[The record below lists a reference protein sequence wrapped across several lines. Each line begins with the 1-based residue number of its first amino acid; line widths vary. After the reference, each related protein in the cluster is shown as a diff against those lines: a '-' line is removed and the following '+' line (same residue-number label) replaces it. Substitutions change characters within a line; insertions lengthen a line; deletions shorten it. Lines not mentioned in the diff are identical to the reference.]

1 MAPYDQRRAAD
12 LFLNDL
18 LGESF
23 TEGSER
29 PDDGLRGPEPFFGDQ
44 TDQCWKVI
52 ARGGTRLTVKLR
64 DQDLVVERRFGGG
77 NLSWRCV
84 PVSDVNLS
92 SIYRGRSGVLS
103 DDVVIVRRVRQR
115 RWPISLPR
123 FTRDDEGYGEIIEVA
138 GFFGPNNVRRTEQE
152 VRTAI
157 VGRATAE
164 WNSWHTT
171 AGAPRRENEVA
182 MFGRLVGYYLAAMG
196 QIRPDTL
203 TALQTAA
210 LAQNYATFLTA
221 STAAAIGTEATRLA
235 GLLVAGTADA
245 ADAALARNVA
255 EAIRQARDAHRGRGA
270 FRAWSAVFVVN
281 AVRGAGIT
289 LGLEAAIES
298 VRRHVGR
305 DELILSTFRHA
316 EYTVEARR
324 RKAATTPRRRGTY
337 HAFTPRERAP
347 QLGDII
353 VQDRRDTINA
363 AAQVMTLSGLTGGE
377 THGDI
382 VVEVQPAFVVTIG
395 GNLGDSSRKRR
406 YPRDAGGLLIVDRR
420 ERFTQED
427 DAGNLPN
434 LPDHTTA
441 PLDLLST
448 ARIFALLSPVEE
460 HAAVPGQP
468 YKGGILT

>member
-1 MAPYDQRRAAD
+1 
-12 LFLNDL
+12 
-18 LGESF
+18 
-23 TEGSER
+23 
-29 PDDGLRGPEPFFGDQ
+29 
-44 TDQCWKVI
+44 
-52 ARGGTRLTVKLR
+52 
-64 DQDLVVERRFGGG
+64 
-77 NLSWRCV
+77 
-84 PVSDVNLS
+84 VNLS
-92 SIYRGRSGVLS
+92 SIYRGRSGVLG
-103 DDVVIVRRVRQR
+103 DDVVILRRVRQR

-123 FTRDDEGYGEIIEVA
+123 FSRDDEGYGEIIEVV

-164 WNSWHTT
+164 WNSWHST
-171 AGAPRRENEVA
+171 AGAPRLESEAA

-210 LAQNYATFLTA
+210 LAQNYATLLTA
-221 STAAAIGTEATRLA
+221 GATAAAIGTEATRLA

-245 ADAALARNVA
+245 TDAALARNVA
-255 EAIRQARDAHRGRGA
+255 EAIKQARHANTGRGA

-305 DELILSTFRHA
+305 DELLLSTFRHA

-337 HAFTPRERAP
+337 HAFTPRERPP
-347 QLGDII
+347 QLADII
-353 VQDRRDTINA
+353 VQDRRDTINTP
-363 AAQVMTLSGLTGGE
+363 AQVMTLSGLTGGE

-382 VVEVQPAFVVTIG
+382 IVEVQPTFVVTIG
-395 GNLGDSSRKRR
+395 GNLGNSSRKRR
-406 YPRDAGGLLIVDRR
+406 YPRDATGLLVVDRR

-441 PLDLLST
+441 PLDLMST
-448 ARIFALLSPVEE
+448 ARIFALLSPVDE